1 LNKKIAVVVSLFY
14 FFYFAGMGLWVIF
27 APKILHTLGY
37 CEFDI
42 GVVFAVAPLVRFF
55 SPFLFIHSGTITK
68 QQFIASAV
76 MTFVCTLFFGL
87 TVDTFWI
94 FILNILIFSF
104 FWVVILPYADS
115 IALENI
121 PSKSY
126 GFIRLFGSIGFMLIG
141 IVIGDHA
148 SSTALVYTLYIVFSV
163 LTVLFCFLL
172 SRFDSGTS
180 HEQSQLEISTFN
192 PRPHWRIW
200 VSMFF
205 LQFSFGAFYNFFTI
219 YETSHGISL
228 SMTTYLWAFGVL
240 CEIVMFVVQGRFI
253 DRIEPFMIIKYTTLA
268 TVARWLL
275 LYIFP
280 DSLISSFV
288 SQAFHALNFALYTMA
303 VFLYLARTYPNN
315 KKLAQMF
322 FYGISYGLGGFL
334 GALFAGATYGDSLYL
349 YSAIFAFFGFAVLYT
364 PRFRSSSYSMF

>member
-37 CEFDI
+37 CEVDI
-42 GVVFAVAPLVRFF
+42 GVVFAITPLIRFF
-55 SPFLFIHSGTITK
+55 SPFLFIKTGTITK
-68 QQFIASAV
+68 RQFLLSSV
-76 MTFVCTLFFGL
+76 FTLVCTLFFGL

-94 FILNILIFSF
+94 FTLNILIFSF

-141 IVIGDHA
+141 IAIGDYA
-148 SSTALVYTLYIVFSV
+148 NSAAFVYALYIVFSA
-163 LTVLFCFLL
+163 LTVLFCILL
-172 SRFDSGTS
+172 SRFDNGVA
-180 HEQSQLEISTFN
+180 HEQNQFEISAFN

-200 VSMFF
+200 ASMFF

-228 SMTTYLWAFGVL
+228 IMTTYLWAFGVL
-240 CEIVMFVVQGRFI
+240 CEIVMFVAQGRFI
-253 DRIEPFMIIKYTTLA
+253 ERVEPFTIIKYTTLA
-268 TVARWLL
+268 TVIRWLL
-275 LYIFP
+275 LYLFP
-280 DSLISSFV
+280 TSLASSFA

-334 GALFAGATYGDSLYL
+334 GALFAGVTYGESLYL
-349 YSAIFAFFGFAVLYT
+349 YSALFAFLGFAVLYT
-364 PRFRSSSYSMF
+364 PRFRSSR